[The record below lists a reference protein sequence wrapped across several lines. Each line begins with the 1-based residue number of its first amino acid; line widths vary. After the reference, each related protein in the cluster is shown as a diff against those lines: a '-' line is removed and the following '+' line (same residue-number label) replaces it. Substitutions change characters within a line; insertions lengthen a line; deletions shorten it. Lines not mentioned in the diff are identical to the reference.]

1 MIIRNGHEID
11 KRFLMRLN
19 LQQFAEGEG
28 GTGGDGGTGNG
39 EGGNAGDNGTTS
51 GGDGGDGGNGGED
64 AQALLAQIEQLKA
77 DMAKQKAALDKATHE
92 AGEANKA
99 LKATKAELQTKMTQE
114 EIDAANKK
122 EAEAKAAERLA
133 ELEREV
139 ARAKSTKSVMAKL
152 SVDEDTAGKIA
163 ESMAGCENVDN
174 ALLLIQK
181 VWEAKVKALKQ
192 EYGKVPPPGAGG
204 GSEDKEMQAAL
215 ELAKELG
222 QRRANTAKSVR
233 DQLGGLVR

>member
-11 KRFLMRLN
+11 RRFIMRLN
-19 LQQFAEGEG
+19 LQQFAEGDAG
-28 GTGGDGGTGNG
+28 TGDPGAAGAGTSGSDDPGTGGDNPGG
-39 EGGNAGDNGTTS
+39 ES
-51 GGDGGDGGNGGED
+51 QGED
-64 AQALLAQIEQLKA
+64 AKDLLAQIEQLKT

-92 AGEANKA
+92 ASENKKALNESQKA
-99 LKATKAELQTKMTQE
+99 LKAKMTQE

-122 EAEAKAAERLA
+122 EAEEKREQEFQ
-133 ELEREV
+133 ELQKKV
-139 ARAKSTKSVMAKL
+139 ARAEGTKSVMSKL
-152 SVDEDTAGKIA
+152 NVDEETAGKIA
-163 ESMAGCENVDN
+163 ECMMGCEDAEN

-204 GSEDKEMQAAL
+204 GSEDKETQAAL
-215 ELAKELG
+215 KLAEELG